1 MAAGAGA
8 RDGTVTVMSRNLYI
22 GTDIDRIVLA
32 AATAEAEGGSPE
44 QVLVAL
50 ANAAHRCR
58 QVVEQTSFT
67 VRAGLIAGEIART
80 RPDLVGLQEVALW
93 RSGPL
98 DLGRVGVPDATVVD
112 HDHLAILLDALAA
125 RGLDYRAVLIGER
138 ADVEA
143 PAFTGSPADGSV
155 GADAR
160 DVRLTVRDVV
170 LARASLGVTADGDA
184 VFRHNLELP
193 VLGTT
198 MQFRRGYQWV
208 DVTTE
213 AGPLRFVNSHLE
225 AFGSDIALAQATEL
239 VGTAPADDRPTVVVA
254 DINSD
259 PLDGSVRPGDTVPN
273 RAAYDLITG
282 AGGFTDQ
289 WLQWAPAAPGWT
301 SGLSELVDDPVAGF
315 DHRIDM
321 VFTRSP
327 VGADLGVVGAEVTG
341 TLVSDRDPV
350 TGLWPSDH
358 GGVVVRLR
366 GV

>member
-1 MAAGAGA
+1 MPPSA
-8 RDGTVTVMSRNLYI
+8 VTVMTSNLYI
-22 GTDIDRIVLA
+22 GTDNNRNVLA
-32 AATAEAEGGSPE
+32 AATAQAGGGTPE

-58 QVVEQTSFT
+58 EVVDATRFR
-67 VRAGLIAGEIART
+67 VRARLVAAEIART
-80 RPDLVGLQEVALW
+80 QPDLVGLQEVALW

-98 DLGRVGVPDATVVD
+98 DLERVGVPDATVVD
-112 HDHLAILLDALAA
+112 HDHLAILLDALTA
-125 RGLDYRAVLIGER
+125 RGLDYRAVTVGER

-143 PAFTGSPADGSV
+143 PAFTGSAADGTG

-170 LARASLGVTADGDA
+170 LARSSVQVTGEGD
-184 VFRHNLELP
+184 VVYRHDLELP

-208 DVTTE
+208 DVTTD

-239 VGTAPADDRPTVVVA
+239 VGNAPARDRPTVIVA

-282 AGGFTDQ
+282 AGGFTDE
-289 WLQWAPAAPGWT
+289 WLRCAPAAPGWT
-301 SGLSELVDDPVAGF
+301 SGLSELVDDETAGF

-321 VFTRSP
+321 VFTRSRA
-327 VGADLGVVGAEVTG
+327 GAGLEVVGGEVTG
-341 TLVSDRDPV
+341 TLVSDRDPA

-358 GGVVVRLR
+358 GGVVLRLR
-366 GV
+366 GL

>member
-1 MAAGAGA
+1 MDRPGERAL
-8 RDGTVTVMSRNLYI
+8 TVMTRNLYL
-22 GTDIDRIVLA
+22 GTDIHRIVLA
-32 AATAEAEGGSPE
+32 AVTAQAEGGTPE

-50 ANAAHRCR
+50 AHAAHRCR
-58 QVVEQTSFT
+58 QVVEQTSFA
-67 VRAGLIAGEIART
+67 VRAGLVAGEIART
-80 RPDLVGLQEVALW
+80 QPDLVGLQEVALW

-98 DLGRVGVPDATVVD
+98 DLDRVGVPDATVVD

-125 RGLDYRAVLIGER
+125 RGLDYRAVVVGER

-143 PAFTGSPADGSV
+143 PAFTGSPAAGTV
-155 GADAR
+155 GADGR

-170 LARASLGVTADGDA
+170 LVRDSSALQVTAEADVGY
-184 VFRHNLELP
+184 RHNLELP

-198 MQFRRGYQWV
+198 MGFCRGYQWV

-213 AGPLRFVNSHLE
+213 AGEVRFVNSHLE

-239 VGTAPADDRPTVVVA
+239 VGHAPAGDRPTVMVA

-273 RAAYDLITG
+273 RATYDLITG

-301 SGLSELVDDPVAGF
+301 SGLSELVDEATDGGF
-315 DHRIDM
+315 RQRIDM
-321 VFTRSP
+321 VFGRSP
-327 VGADLGVVGAEVTG
+327 SGGPLEVVGGEVTG
-341 TLVSDRDPV
+341 TRVADRDPV

-358 GGVVVRLR
+358 GGVVLTLR
-366 GV
+366 GL